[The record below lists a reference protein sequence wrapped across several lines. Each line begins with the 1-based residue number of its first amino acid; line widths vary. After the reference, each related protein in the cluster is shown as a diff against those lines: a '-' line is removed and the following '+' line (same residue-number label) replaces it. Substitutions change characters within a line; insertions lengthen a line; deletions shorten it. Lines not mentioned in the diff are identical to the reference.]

1 MEKPGRYYLDQMIK
15 AKTTNDVMWI
25 SNNPIN
31 DINNTNSKGEKR
43 YFTSMIFFSKTNQPS
58 LIIRKTSDKL
68 KLRNL
73 QNID

>member
-31 DINNTNSKGEKR
+31 DINNKNSKGEKR
-43 YFTSMIFFSKTNQPS
+43 YFNSMIFFSKTNQPS